1 MQSFR
6 TSKPSSLYLAFSF
19 VACFAVT
26 AAAQAATPAPTTPP
40 TPEAVSKS
48 LPNNPK
54 IEEVRA
60 LPNSNLLELRMGKS
74 ELYYADTSLKY
85 LIKGEV
91 MELPSGKNIT
101 QERVA
106 ALETIP
112 YKSLPFTDS
121 FTVVKGKG
129 EREFATFED
138 PNCGFCKKLTKSL
151 LELDNVKVHVFLYP
165 ILGPDSVKKSQNI
178 WCAKDKAA
186 TYEAW
191 MLKGVTPPE
200 AACDTSA
207 IERNKQFGLQS
218 SIRGTPAIVFKNG
231 KRVNGFME
239 APQIEAVL
247 AKP

>member
-1 MQSFR
+1 MSLLR
-6 TSKPSSLYLAFSF
+6 TPKPSSLYLALSLA
-19 VACFAVT
+19 ACFALPAVV
-26 AAAQAATPAPTTPP
+26 QAATPTAIP
-40 TPEAVSKS
+40 TPEAVSKQ
-48 LPNNPK
+48 LPNSPK
-54 IEEVRA
+54 VQEVRA

-101 QERVA
+101 QERIA
-106 ALETIP
+106 ALESIP
-112 YKSLPFTDS
+112 FKSLALADAFTI
-121 FTVVKGKG
+121 VKGKG

-178 WCAKDKAA
+178 WCAKDKAG

-191 MLKGVTPPE
+191 MLKGVIPPD
-200 AACDTSA
+200 ATCDTSA
-207 IERNKQFGLQS
+207 IDRNKQFGMQS
-218 SIRGTPAIVFKNG
+218 SIRGTPVIVFENG
-231 KRVNGFME
+231 KRINGFME
-239 APQIEAVL
+239 AAQIDAIL

>member
-1 MQSFR
+1 MHFLR
-6 TSKPSSLYLAFSF
+6 TPKPASLYLAFSF
-19 VACFAVT
+19 VACFAGPVV
-26 AAAQAATPAPTTPP
+26 AQAATPATAP
-40 TPEAVSKS
+40 TPEAVSKQ

-91 MELPSGKNIT
+91 MELPNGKNLT
-101 QERVA
+101 QERIA
-106 ALETIP
+106 ALEAIP
-112 YKSLPFTDS
+112 FKSLPLADS
-121 FTVVKGKG
+121 FTIVKGKG

-165 ILGPDSVKKSQNI
+165 ILGPDSVKKSQNV

-191 MLKGVTPPE
+191 MLKGVIPPE
-200 AACDTSA
+200 ATCDTSA

>member
-1 MQSFR
+1 MPSFR
-6 TSKPSSLYLAFSF
+6 TPKPTNLYLALSF
-19 VACFAVT
+19 VACFAGPV
-26 AAAQAATPAPTTPP
+26 AAQAATPAATP
-40 TPEAVSKS
+40 TPEAVSKQ
-48 LPNNPK
+48 LPNNPT
-54 IEEVRA
+54 IQEVRV

-74 ELYYADTSLKY
+74 ELYYADTNLKY
-85 LIKGEV
+85 LIKGEL

-101 QERVA
+101 QERIA
-106 ALETIP
+106 ALEAIP
-112 YKSLPFTDS
+112 FKSLSLADS
-121 FTVVKGKG
+121 FTIVKGKG
-129 EREFATFED
+129 EREFANFED

-151 LELDNVKVHVFLYP
+151 LDLDNVKVHVFLYP

-200 AACDTSA
+200 AVCDTSA
-207 IERNKQFGLQS
+207 LDRNKQFGLQS

-231 KRVNGFME
+231 KRINGFME
-239 APQIEAVL
+239 APQIEAIL